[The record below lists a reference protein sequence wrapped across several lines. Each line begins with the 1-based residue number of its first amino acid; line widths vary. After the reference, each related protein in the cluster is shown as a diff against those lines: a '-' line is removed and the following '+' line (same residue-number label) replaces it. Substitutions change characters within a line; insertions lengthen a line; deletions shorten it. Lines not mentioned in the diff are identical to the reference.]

1 MTLCNRQG
9 TVDCS
14 NEHDCTVSNPCL
26 SSNDGC
32 FGTLNYTANGL
43 CSTDHQKCTIFPTS
57 TGSRDANCV
66 DLMYDGQPWHE
77 RNDATNTC
85 EVMTQHDYC
94 TSDYFNT
101 YAGET
106 VTSSVACCG
115 CGGGDTHDEPQVPS
129 DCLAGFYYEYR
140 EKKCKYCHLG
150 TYQNEPGQDHC
161 LECHKNHYQ
170 DAMGAA
176 QWYVLW

>member
-1 MTLCNRQG
+1 
-9 TVDCS
+9 
-14 NEHDCTVSNPCL
+14 
-26 SSNDGC
+26 
-32 FGTLNYTANGL
+32 
-43 CSTDHQKCTIFPTS
+43 
-57 TGSRDANCV
+57 
-66 DLMYDGQPWHE
+66 
-77 RNDATNTC
+77 
-85 EVMTQHDYC
+85 MTQHDYC

-129 DCLAGFYYEYR
+129 DCLAGFYYDTW